1 MNPLP
6 ASIAFYMAWR
16 LSIGMTAEG
25 EFYVHREWSE
35 TFREPLK
42 EEEYHIVSPGF
53 KEFCESVHM
62 GPVASGFDDFA
73 RFCPGYTD

>member
-1 MNPLP
+1 ME
-6 ASIAFYMAWR
+6 
-16 LSIGMTAEG
+16 AEG

-35 TFREPLK
+35 TFREPL
-42 EEEYHIVSPGF
+42 EEEEFHIVSPGF